1 MYRIEFV
8 RLLEFENSIMIN
20 ENVIDQVDE
29 NQKMNYVKVLHIE
42 NDRNL
47 LLIHL
52 NVLELYDQNYVH
64 RE

>member
-1 MYRIEFV
+1 
-8 RLLEFENSIMIN
+8 MIN

-52 NVLELYDQNYVH
+52 NVLELYDRNYVH

>member
-1 MYRIEFV
+1 
-8 RLLEFENSIMIN
+8 MIN